1 MTTPLR
7 IDKWL
12 WAARFFK
19 TRSLAAA
26 AVARGNVRV
35 NGESAKPARAL
46 RAGDTLEITRE
57 RDCIEVIVMGLSS
70 IRGPATEAAVLY
82 RETAQSSER
91 RTAER
96 EARSLMPAR
105 APAPPGRPDK
115 KARRELQRFL
125 RGG

>member
-26 AVARGNVRV
+26 AVARGRVRV
-35 NGESAKPARAL
+35 NGEAAKPARAL
-46 RAGDTLEITRE
+46 KAGDTLEITRD
-57 RDCIEVIVMGLSS
+57 RDSIEIIVMGLSAV
-70 IRGPATEAAVLY
+70 RGPAPEAARLY
-82 RETAQSSER
+82 HETAASSER
-91 RTAER
+91 RALER
-96 EARSLMPAR
+96 EQRALLPAR
-105 APAPPGRPDK
+105 TPGPPGRPDK

>member
-26 AVARGNVRV
+26 AVVRGKVRV

-46 RAGDTLEITRE
+46 KAGDTLEITRE
-57 RDCIEVIVMGLSS
+57 RDCIEVIVMGLSAV
-70 IRGPATEAAVLY
+70 RGPATEAAVLY

-91 RTAER
+91 RAAER
-96 EARSLMPAR
+96 ESRALMPAR
-105 APAPPGRPDK
+105 TPAPPGRPDK

>member
-1 MTTPLR
+1 MTIPLR

-19 TRSLAAA
+19 TRTLAAA

-35 NGESAKPARAL
+35 NGESAKPARAVK
-46 RAGDTLEITRE
+46 AGDTLEITRE
-57 RDCIEVIVMGLSS
+57 RDRIEIIVMGLSPV
-70 IRGPATEAAVLY
+70 RGPAPEAARLY
-82 RETAQSSER
+82 HETAQSSER
-91 RTAER
+91 RAAER
-96 EARSLMPAR
+96 EARALLPAR
-105 APAPPGRPDK
+105 TPAPPGRPDK

>member
-91 RTAER
+91 RAAER
-96 EARSLMPAR
+96 EARALMPAR
-105 APAPPGRPDK
+105 TPAPPGRPDK

>member
-1 MTTPLR
+1 MTAPLR

-26 AVARGNVRV
+26 AVARGNVLI
-35 NGESAKPARAL
+35 NGAAAKPARVL
-46 RAGDTLEITRE
+46 KGGDKLEITRE
-57 RDCIEVIVMGLSS
+57 RDRIEVIVMGLSGV
-70 IRGPATEAAVLY
+70 RGPASEAALLY

-91 RTAER
+91 RAAER
-96 EARSLMPAR
+96 EARALMPAR
-105 APAPPGRPDK
+105 TPAPPGRPDK

>member
-35 NGESAKPARAL
+35 NGAAAKPARVL
-46 RAGDTLEITRE
+46 KGGDTLEITRE
-57 RDCIEVIVMGLSS
+57 RDRIEVIVMGLSAV
-70 IRGPATEAAVLY
+70 RGPASEAALLY
-82 RETAQSSER
+82 RETAQSNER
-91 RTAER
+91 RAAER
-96 EARSLMPAR
+96 EARALMPAR
-105 APAPPGRPDK
+105 TPAPPGRPDK
-115 KARRELQRFL
+115 KARRELHRFL